1 MRSGKSIP
9 WTEYEK
15 WDKFEGGDTM
25 PITPA
30 EFEDKMKEIIND
42 NSIDQELKHTAADD
56 LMMEV
61 LKSLGYE
68 KGVQYFD
75 AMEKWYA

>member
-1 MRSGKSIP
+1 MSSGKSIP

-30 EFEDKMKEIIND
+30 EFEDKMKEIV
-42 NSIDQELKHTAADD
+42 NSGMEPDEAHIEADS
-56 LMMEV
+56 LMMDI

-75 AMEKWYA
+75 AMEKWYS